1 MKARKF
7 VGLDVEKATGI
18 SRIRECLFVV
28 LAIVLLVLS
37 FVEGALAE
45 ELLPSPAP
53 ILPLTD
59 TLEPSVEIDRGQDV
73 FVNTCSA
80 CHIGGT
86 NVIVPQKK
94 LTQEALEKYA
104 MDSVDAIKQ
113 QVTQGKNAMPAFAKR
128 LTPEQID
135 AVSSYVL
142 EQADAGW

>member
-1 MKARKF
+1 MQARKF
-7 VGLDVEKATGI
+7 VGRDVEKATGI
-18 SRIRECLFVV
+18 SRIRECFLFLV

-37 FVEGALAE
+37 FVEGALAA
-45 ELLPSPAP
+45 ELLPAP